1 MKLLSIFFYLVLRLI
16 ATLLSKSDYGR
27 RGSALVSEE
36 RTTRRV
42 DTIRPQLLLIFEIHF
57 SLGKTPS
64 RNILWRLTLS
74 RISSQ
79 QFFGSGTARLK
90 GLLSR
95 PDVESAGATQEYIKS
110 RKVVTGLLFTSSWVH
125 PQDALTFDKLNR
137 LKW

>member
-1 MKLLSIFFYLVLRLI
+1 
-16 ATLLSKSDYGR
+16 
-27 RGSALVSEE
+27 VSEE